1 MSCKK
6 LIPDFNAIGK
16 TDWAKPSF
24 CVKGDA
30 NLGSTVGALLMVL
43 FGLFPWCVA
52 TVLVDGMLISESS
65 LGITTWYG
73 ALGFVMALVA
83 VVGVFYKHYSLA
95 LWASLLGIVFGI
107 LGAALVPGLSLEDV
121 QAMNTLKQM
130 GGFFGIISTSHP
142 GAYLYILA
150 SMVVA
155 AGSYIKAIEE

>member
-107 LGAALVPGLSLEDV
+107 LGAALVPGVSSEEV
-121 QAMNTLKQM
+121 QAMNTLNQM
-130 GGFFGIISTSHP
+130 GGFGILSTSHP

>member
-30 NLGSTVGALLMVL
+30 NLGATLGSLLMVIL
-43 FGLFPWCVA
+43 GFLPWCVVS
-52 TVLVDGMLISESS
+52 TVSVDGMSISESS

-73 ALGFVMALVA
+73 ALGFVMALAA

-107 LGAALVPGLSLEDV
+107 LGAALIPDVSLEEA
-121 QAMNTLKQM
+121 QAMNTHNHMVL
-130 GGFFGIISTSHP
+130 STSHP
-142 GAYLYILA
+142 GAYLYIWA

-155 AGSYIKAIEE
+155 AASYLKAIEE

>member
-30 NLGSTVGALLMVL
+30 NLGATLGALLMVIL
-43 FGLFPWCVA
+43 VLLPWCVA
-52 TVLVDGMLISESS
+52 TVPVDGMLISESS

-107 LGAALVPGLSLEDV
+107 LGAALIPGVSLEEA
-121 QAMNTLKQM
+121 QAMNTLNHM
-130 GGFFGIISTSHP
+130 TGFGILSISHP
-142 GAYLYILA
+142 GAYLYIWA

-155 AGSYIKAIEE
+155 AASYLKAIEE